1 MNKRILILLLFLII
15 FSIILNH
22 NHNNKF
28 EVNRII
34 YLEPNNYTLTEY
46 LRNRANNKNVN
57 EYENGNKQE
66 MYVFEHESTDQV
78 DANIDYRYIGPN
90 PNNYI
95 YFNCTDDNDTNT
107 CEIWRILGVFEVEN
121 ENEEKEER
129 VKIVHDT
136 TIGKIIFDEN
146 GSNNYSESTLKEY
159 LNSGDYYNSIGVKY
173 RNMIAPTKYYLGGT
187 EQFSLNADD
196 YYAIERNS
204 TNGYGSWIGNIGL
217 LYPSD
222 FAYIYG
228 HGVENC
234 DDLYGCNGAKSN
246 WMIKNNTYFYDNDYS
261 SGSTFILASRLIT
274 PLSNYS
280 IYYIR
285 NGGGISAGYN
295 GPGQY
300 GILSFASFIK
310 PTLYLKNNL
319 QVNSGDGSL
328 NNPYTIKEISIEND
342 SNENESTELN
352 NDNYNIVEYNNIENN
367 SNDNKDE
374 LINKNDTNNQV
385 ISNPQTSDRINGYI
399 LTMMISIL
407 LMIIIIKMGKSFN

>member
-1 MNKRILILLLFLII
+1 MNKKIIKLFFLLIV
-15 FSIILNH
+15 FSIIST
-22 NHNNKF
+22 NNKKF
-28 EVNRII
+28 EINKKI
-34 YLEPNNYTLTEY
+34 YFEPNNYTLAEY
-46 LRNRANNKNVN
+46 LKNRANNKNVK
-57 EYENGNKQE
+57 EHENGNKQE
-66 MYVFEHESTDQV
+66 MYAFEHESTDQM

-300 GILSFASFIK
+300 GILSIASFIK